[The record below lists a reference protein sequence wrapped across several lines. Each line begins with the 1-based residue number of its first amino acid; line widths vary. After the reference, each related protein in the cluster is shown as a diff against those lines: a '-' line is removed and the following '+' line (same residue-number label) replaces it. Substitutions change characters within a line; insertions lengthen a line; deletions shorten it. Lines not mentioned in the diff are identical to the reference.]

1 MFLRGSYPFSF
12 TFQDSWSYDPTYRF
26 KISSDLVHFLLLGS
40 VSGFIPSKKAFLFTL
55 QSTMAERKLNVLST
69 NRSYALNRLRGE
81 IRFGTDLVINLKNGS
96 AFFNVGN
103 VYKGNRSLCEFQDS
117 VVDLSDVEV
126 LYSFGMYR
134 LPLSFSF
141 CSLLLHLVRLI
152 RDMSHVRKWLQ

>member
-1 MFLRGSYPFSF
+1 
-12 TFQDSWSYDPTYRF
+12 
-26 KISSDLVHFLLLGS
+26 
-40 VSGFIPSKKAFLFTL
+40 
-55 QSTMAERKLNVLST
+55 MAQNMETKLNVFST
-69 NRSYALNRLRGE
+69 NRSYALNRLQGE

-103 VYKGNRSLCEFQDS
+103 VYKGSRSLCEFQDS

-134 LPLSFSF
+134 LHLSFSF